1 MTQHI
6 PSSLKQTSMADQN
19 VTQLANKHT
28 DQLGLIIKDEKNIKN
43 AFLLDYIEY
52 YLLNLLSK
60 WRPFVQICYIFNDSW
75 QYWK

>member
-1 MTQHI
+1 
-6 PSSLKQTSMADQN
+6 MADQN

-60 WRPFVQICYIFNDSW
+60 
-75 QYWK
+75 

>member
-6 PSSLKQTSMADQN
+6 PSSLKETSMADQN

-60 WRPFVQICYIFNDSW
+60 
-75 QYWK
+75 